1 MIYPFLNPR
10 TPRPDIELGEI
21 FELEEAVQ
29 IDPEQEQLNIRLEVE
44 DESDEVDTEHP
55 PTPNLE
61 IENDRW
67 QLRIVYQNYLN
78 TRRRIAAIE
87 ERFKAYNNLDLLL
100 PRNVFRPNPGPGKA
114 QAELDL

>member
-55 PTPNLE
+55 PTLNLE
-61 IENDRW
+61 IENDR
-67 QLRIVYQNYLN
+67 
-78 TRRRIAAIE
+78 
-87 ERFKAYNNLDLLL
+87 
-100 PRNVFRPNPGPGKA
+100 
-114 QAELDL
+114 